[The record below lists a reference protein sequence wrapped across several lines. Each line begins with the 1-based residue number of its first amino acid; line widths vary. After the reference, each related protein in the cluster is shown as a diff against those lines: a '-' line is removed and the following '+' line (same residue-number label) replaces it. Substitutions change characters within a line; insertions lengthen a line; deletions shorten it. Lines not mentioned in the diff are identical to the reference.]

1 MSTKLTNNPFQVT
14 RVHPHYSVYDG
25 PFTNEEL
32 DRICNY
38 MDQQPAERGR
48 DRGNFRISDIS
59 WINMNADTA
68 WIFEKLNPV
77 LERINDDQFQYNL
90 TGYDHIQYST
100 YSGEKGGR
108 YDWHMDMAYGIMPAQ
123 QPENRKMSVSLM
135 LNQDG
140 VDFKGG
146 SFEVNRSSEHR
157 AEKVNMNKG
166 QLVMFPSFLIHRVTP
181 VTEGIRKSLV
191 IWILGPKLK

>member
-100 YSGEKGGR
+100 YSSEKGGR
-108 YDWHMDMAYGIMPAQ
+108 YDWHMDMAYGVMPAQ

-146 SFEVNRSSEHR
+146 SFEVNGSSEHR